1 MDLDRIKTELEK
13 QDFYYRL
20 QAIVALKDYPAEVAL
35 PLLKNHFQD
44 PEFVVRSFVAR
55 QLGIYHT
62 PESSAILIQLL
73 KDNNPNVR
81 AEAANSISLFGDST
95 APDLV
100 KIFLRDKHWLVRISV
115 MAALIDMA
123 CHAEVLEVC
132 IHGIADEDETVQK
145 TSVDGF
151 ISLVG
156 SHQRTAALS
165 QLLTLKDS
173 ELPHVRIRVA
183 HALKYFDEPEAKA
196 AILQLR
202 QDPDHRVVGAAME
215 DLLP

>member
-1 MDLDRIKTELEK
+1 MDLDLIKTELQK

-20 QAIVALKDYPAEVAL
+20 KAIVALKDYPAEVAL
-35 PLLKNHFQD
+35 PLLKDHFQD
-44 PEFVVRSFVAR
+44 PEFVVRSFIAR
-55 QLGIYHT
+55 QLGNYHT
-62 PESSAILIQLL
+62 PESSAMLTQLL

-81 AEAANSISLFGDST
+81 AEAANSISLFGNST

-115 MAALIDMA
+115 LAALVDMA
-123 CHAEVLEVC
+123 CHAELLEVC
-132 IHGIADEDETVQK
+132 IHGVEDEDATVQENA
-145 TSVDGF
+145 VDAL
-151 ISLVG
+151 ISLAG
-156 SHQRTAALS
+156 SPQRAAGLA

-173 ELPHVRIRVA
+173 ELPHIRIRVA
-183 HALKYFDEPEAKA
+183 HALKHFDDPEAKA

>member
-1 MDLDRIKTELEK
+1 MDLDQIKTELQK

-20 QAIVALKDYPAEVAL
+20 QAIVALKDYPAEVAV
-35 PLLKNHFQD
+35 PLLKDRVQD

-55 QLGIYHT
+55 QLGTYHT
-62 PESSAILIQLL
+62 PDSSEMLRQLL

-100 KIFLRDKHWLVRISV
+100 KIFLKDKHWLVRISV
-115 MAALIDMA
+115 LAALVDMA

-132 IHGIADEDETVQK
+132 IEGVADTDESVQEN
-145 TSVDGF
+145 SVDAL
-151 ISLVG
+151 ISLI
-156 SHQRTAALS
+156 SSPHRAAALS
-165 QLLTLKDS
+165 QLLVLKDS
-173 ELPHVRIRVA
+173 ELPHIRIRVA
-183 HALKYFDEPEAKA
+183 RALKHFDEPEAKA
-196 AILQLR
+196 AMLQLR